1 MKHHVTSTI
10 HAAMEDT
17 HQRIKTEIYQINVN
31 YNCFDK
37 GQMIV
42 VLIRT
47 KLDKNTIFVGGGTI
61 LLLK

>member
-1 MKHHVTSTI
+1 
-10 HAAMEDT
+10 ME
-17 HQRIKTEIYQINVN
+17 TEIYQINVK

-37 GQMIV
+37 GKMLV

-61 LLLK
+61 LLLKWKI